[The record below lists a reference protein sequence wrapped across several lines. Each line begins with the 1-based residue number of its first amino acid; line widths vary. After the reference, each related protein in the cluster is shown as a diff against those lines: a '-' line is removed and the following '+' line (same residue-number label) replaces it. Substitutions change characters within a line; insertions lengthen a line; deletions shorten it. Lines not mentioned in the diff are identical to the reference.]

1 MLDAAGWPASLRALE
16 AGRTVI
22 PWWWEDDADALSAL
36 VRIAASEGPG
46 ARIDVDA
53 DGVFVFESRH
63 HRLLAAR
70 STLSQGEFAG
80 AGAAALL
87 ASPFGYDPGLRDVI
101 NECAI
106 VVEDREEPAVAEAVW
121 TLPGEVMLSPGES
134 RVYVVTAPDPFLDAV
149 TPVAGTDFV
158 IVAGALAMMAL
169 DRTSGQSVALTLTAG
184 GSGARLM
191 GLQVR
196 ARPVRVVGRT
206 RVVTTI
212 DASASIARYGRRSCP
227 LEAPWTGGVNEAQD
241 FCNAIAAAYW
251 EPRTRIAVRLAA
263 SGEMERRHQIEREVS
278 DRITV
283 SEAETGLRGGLSRG
297 AHRAPHLGRGLGD
310 GAFLRAGR
318 RRLGDIHPG
327 QRVERGVGRE
337 RVGLLK
343 LG

>member
-1 MLDAAGWPASLRALE
+1 MRRAGPRACARSRRAARSSLGG
-16 AGRTVI
+16 GRTT
-22 PWWWEDDADALSAL
+22 PTRCPRSC
-36 VRIAASEGPG
+36 ASPPARGP
-46 ARIDVDA
+46 ARASTWTA

-121 TLPGEVMLSPGES
+121 TLPGEVMLPPGES

-283 SEAETGLRGGLSRG
+283 SEAETGF
-297 AHRAPHLGRGLGD
+297 AGD
-310 GAFLRAGR
+310 CL
-318 RRLGDIHPG
+318 
-327 QRVERGVGRE
+327 VERIEHRISDAGWETVLSCERAVDASATFILDSVSNGV
-337 RVGLLK
+337 
-343 LG
+343 LGANALGY